1 MRAKT
6 VKRLAIMMAVVVLAV
21 GASYLLWRFQ
31 VRNMS
36 QGIVAQGD
44 AAEDKGDYAN
54 AVDLYQQHL
63 LVFPDDR
70 AIQLKYADAL
80 LKKMGKN
87 PTSKQQEEVLSIYN
101 EILRRSVTRDDVR
114 RRAAKLAIDI
124 GGGRNYEMARGYLL
138 ILEKVAPNDGEIE
151 FLLGRCY
158 EEEKEAAK
166 AAEYYEKAI
175 AHGAPARMEGF
186 DLRLM
191 SWGDGA
197 GVPTTGNDLVI
208 VGTDANNLL
217 HIRVFDASGKRVT
230 DTDETRLPA
239 AQAQAILN
247 LRRQLPDL
255 LPPRVLTDA
264 EKAQILGAAT
274 SIVGQIRLDASRRL
288 AALLHSPLK
297 RQEPVDLVIEALVQA
312 ASFGWASSPISSEA
326 DRVIEAMVAAD
337 PKNYRVY
344 LERGRYR
351 RQNMLT
357 GAEDDFKKALEL
369 APKEAEIYLEAAQLA
384 ESTTGGLAASR
395 AILDKGLAAAP
406 ESVKLYQALFD
417 LERRSGRIEEAIKTL
432 EDGVKVVP
440 GEIDRIQ
447 LRYQLAQL
455 LAGKGDTGKLQ
466 LQIQELKD
474 LGVNPVVIN
483 YFTAYYHLNNR
494 EYARAQQILGSL
506 QAEVARMPDL
516 KASVNVLLARC
527 YGELRQPERQ
537 WDAFERGFRANPN
550 DLTARLEWIR
560 GIARRGDIDGAIGE
574 YQRLHDQG
582 IPVHTALVR
591 LMLVRNRQRPLS
603 ARDWRQ
609 VDVLLDEAEKAAS
622 RTATGSPEAMV
633 LRAIAYADQDQEAKA
648 RDTLATARVKYPE
661 AVEPWIAEVD
671 LLVRRK
677 KFDEAIS
684 LLDLARKQF
693 GDRIE
698 FRLARVTEA
707 VARGG
712 PQALAILNDM
722 TKNIES
728 FPKEQRRSL
737 LASLAGE
744 MGRLE
749 DRQGAARMWSQLAEQ
764 DPQDLDARLHLF
776 DLAIQA
782 ADRAQAEKQI
792 EAIDQ
797 IDGSYARFCRA
808 EYLIW
813 QAGRPDVDKVE
824 KERLRTDARAL
835 LADLRTRRRTGV

>member
-1 MRAKT
+1 M
-6 VKRLAIMMAVVVLAV
+6 V
-21 GASYLLWRFQ
+21 
-31 VRNMS
+31 
-36 QGIVAQGD
+36 
-44 AAEDKGDYAN
+44 
-54 AVDLYQQHL
+54 
-63 LVFPDDR
+63 
-70 AIQLKYADAL
+70 
-80 LKKMGKN
+80 KN
-87 PTSKQQEEVLSIYN
+87 PTSKQQEEVLAIYN

-124 GGGRNYEMARGYLL
+124 GGGRNYEMARSYLL

-197 GVPTTGNDLVI
+197 GVPTSGNDLVI
-208 VGTDANNLL
+208 VGTDTNNLL
-217 HIRVFDASGKRVT
+217 HIRVFDSSGKRVT
-230 DTDETRLPA
+230 DTDETKLPSTQA
-239 AQAQAILN
+239 AAILA
-247 LRRQLPDL
+247 LKQQIPAL
-255 LPPRVLTDA
+255 LAKQVLSGA
-264 EKAQILGAAT
+264 EKAQVLGAAT

-351 RQNMLT
+351 RQNMLL

-369 APKEAEIYLEAAQLA
+369 APKDPEIYLEAAQLA

-395 AILDKGLAAAP
+395 QFLDKGLAAAP

-417 LERRSGRIEEAIKTL
+417 LERRAGRIEEMIKTL
-432 EDGVKVVP
+432 EDGVKAVP

-455 LAGKGDTGKLQ
+455 LAGKGETGKLQ

-483 YFTAYYHLNNR
+483 YFTAYYHANNR

-550 DLTARLEWIR
+550 DLKARLPWIN
-560 GIARRGDIDGAIGE
+560 GIARRGDIEGAIRE
-574 YQRLHDQG
+574 YERLDNRWVCDQG
-582 IPVHTALVR
+582 IRVPATLVQ
-591 LMLVRNRQRPLS
+591 LMLTRNAQRPLNAS
-603 ARDWRQ
+603 EWRK
-609 VDVLLDEAEKAAS
+609 VDVWLDEAEKDAS
-622 RTATGSPEAMV
+622 RKTPASPEVMV
-633 LRAIAYADQDQEAKA
+633 LRAKAFAERDQDAKA
-648 RDTLATARVKYPE
+648 RDMLATARVSSPKP
-661 AVEPWIAEVD
+661 
-671 LLVRRK
+671 
-677 KFDEAIS
+677 S
-684 LLDLARKQF
+684 S
-693 GDRIE
+693 
-698 FRLARVTEA
+698 
-707 VARGG
+707 RGSPMSICWCG
-712 PQALAILNDM
+712 GRNS
-722 TKNIES
+722 T
-728 FPKEQRRSL
+728 RRS
-737 LASLAGE
+737 ACWISPGSSSAIGSNS
-744 MGRLE
+744 GSPAWPR
-749 DRQGAARMWSQLAEQ
+749 RWPGAAR
-764 DPQDLDARLHLF
+764 
-776 DLAIQA
+776 
-782 ADRAQAEKQI
+782 
-792 EAIDQ
+792 
-797 IDGSYARFCRA
+797 
-808 EYLIW
+808 
-813 QAGRPDVDKVE
+813 RPS
-824 KERLRTDARAL
+824 RS
-835 LADLRTRRRTGV
+835 